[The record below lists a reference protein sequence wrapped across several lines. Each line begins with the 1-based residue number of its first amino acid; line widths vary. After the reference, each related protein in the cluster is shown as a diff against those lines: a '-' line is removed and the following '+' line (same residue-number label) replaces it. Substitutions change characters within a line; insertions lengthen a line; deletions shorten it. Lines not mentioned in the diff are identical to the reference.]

1 LIPFRYA
8 SAIIVNM
15 TITQGSQATVS
26 AQVLEDAYRH
36 CLRLTRGHY
45 ENFPVASRLLPRR
58 LQRPIA
64 VIYAFARSA
73 DDFADEGDLSA
84 EARLAKLD
92 DYVAILDALREHR
105 PAGDPVF
112 IALGDVID
120 RHALPLEPFYDLLA
134 AFRQDVTKHR
144 YADFAEVLAY
154 CRCSANPVGRLVLY
168 LFNEATAENLRDAD
182 AVCTALQLINFWQD
196 LAQDYDENNRI
207 YLPQDEMAA
216 CNVTEAH
223 LAAHRSDG
231 ALRNLLD
238 LQIERAR
245 RLLLSGAAL
254 GTRLKGRLGLEIR
267 ATVCGGLCVLDA
279 LARRDDLFARPRL
292 RRSDWLRILGRA
304 LFP

>member
-1 LIPFRYA
+1 
-8 SAIIVNM
+8 M
-15 TITQGSQATVS
+15 TIARDSQGTVPV
-26 AQVLEDAYRH
+26 QVLEDAYRH
-36 CLRLTRGHY
+36 CLRLAHEHY

-73 DDFADEGDLSA
+73 DDFADEGDLPA
-84 EARLAKLD
+84 ETRLARLD
-92 DYVAILDALREHR
+92 DYAAKLDALREHR
-105 PAGDPVF
+105 PAGDPIF

-120 RHALPLEPFYDLLA
+120 RHALPLASFYDLLA

-154 CRCSANPVGRLVLY
+154 CRCSANPIGRLVLH
-168 LFNEATAENLRDAD
+168 LCNEATAENLRDAD
-182 AVCTALQLINFWQD
+182 AVCTALQLINFLQD
-196 LAQDYDENNRI
+196 LAQDYVENNRI

-216 CNVTEAH
+216 HGVTAAH
-223 LAAHRSDG
+223 LAARRSDD
-231 ALRNLLD
+231 ALRKLLD
-238 LQIERAR
+238 AQIERAR

-267 ATVCGGLCVLDA
+267 ATVCGGLRILDA
-279 LARRDDLFARPRL
+279 LARREDLFARPRL
-292 RRSDWLRILGRA
+292 RRRDWLRILGRS